1 MSGWATGGL
10 ARNLS
15 ATPFLSRLLSEY
27 FVVNILQNLIASRVK
42 RRRQWRHHVSN
53 GSSQSPSITNWFTLF
68 ILFYFIFSSFKKM
81 FIRPLVW
88 VVFAFQHVLDYRFVN
103 FHGRSR
109 LRAASCRRLAPNP
122 FPFFFII
129 FSPLIAVLTFWKT
142 EKKKKI
148 DNNLKLHS
156 LPPCPL
162 DQYLWSLGEEEKK
175 KKETLHN
182 HNLSKD

>member
-1 MSGWATGGL
+1 MALPS
-10 ARNLS
+10 RRLS
-15 ATPFLSRLLSEY
+15 QIDLLYFFL
-27 FVVNILQNLIASRVK
+27 F
-42 RRRQWRHHVSN
+42 
-53 GSSQSPSITNWFTLF
+53 FFLF
-68 ILFYFIFSSFKKM
+68 FSSFKKM

-122 FPFFFII
+122 FPFFFYY
-129 FSPLIAVLTFWKT
+129 FLAAHCRFNFLADR
-142 EKKKKI
+142 KKKI

-162 DQYLWSLGEEEKK
+162 DQYL
-175 KKETLHN
+175 
-182 HNLSKD
+182 